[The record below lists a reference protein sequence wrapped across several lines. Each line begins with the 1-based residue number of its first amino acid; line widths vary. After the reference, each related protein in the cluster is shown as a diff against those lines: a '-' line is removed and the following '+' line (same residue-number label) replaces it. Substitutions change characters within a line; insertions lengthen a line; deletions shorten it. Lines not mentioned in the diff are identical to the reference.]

1 MGPDFLSNSQG
12 ESDGAALPFEESL
25 KSLVPALTVNWGQQ
39 GQVTR
44 SHSAAVLLELTLPP
58 G

>member
-25 KSLVPALTVNWGQQ
+25 KSLVPALTVQLGPA
-39 GQVTR
+39 G
-44 SHSAAVLLELTLPP
+44 P
-58 G
+58 GYKIPLSSCFA